1 MSALHKLSMA
11 AIGTLMMTVG
21 ISQAAQAGQLHN
33 GWNYGIDAFGDGSGG
48 AVFDIK
54 GLAIKESGDNI
65 FVAINANM
73 PLLGHSYSSA
83 ADGNIGY
90 GDLFFNFSGNDFQT
104 ASENGELVGVRF
116 AGSNDS
122 GVADVGVYSNVTA
135 QSVTADNSGYS
146 SLQSYYNAGYDRDN
160 TMGTDFATKQDA
172 FDEFG
177 ETSPILNS
185 IESGT
190 YQGGI
195 TFLSESEMAAEG
207 LDFSHFNTDGS
218 ETLAF
223 SFSRAFVPDG
233 EYIANLFIEC
243 GNDGVA
249 LHGDLQDVPEPSA
262 LGGVL
267 LLGMMVGGR
276 RLRRKQAVA

>member
-1 MSALHKLSMA
+1 
-11 AIGTLMMTVG
+11 
-21 ISQAAQAGQLHN
+21 
-33 GWNYGIDAFGDGSGG
+33 
-48 AVFDIK
+48 
-54 GLAIKESGDNI
+54 
-65 FVAINANM
+65 
-73 PLLGHSYSSA
+73 
-83 ADGNIGY
+83 
-90 GDLFFNFSGNDFQT
+90 
-104 ASENGELVGVRF
+104 
-116 AGSNDS
+116 
-122 GVADVGVYSNVTA
+122 
-135 QSVTADNSGYS
+135 
-146 SLQSYYNAGYDRDN
+146 
-160 TMGTDFATKQDA
+160 
-172 FDEFG
+172 
-177 ETSPILNS
+177 
-185 IESGT
+185 
-190 YQGGI
+190 
-195 TFLSESEMAAEG
+195 MAAEG